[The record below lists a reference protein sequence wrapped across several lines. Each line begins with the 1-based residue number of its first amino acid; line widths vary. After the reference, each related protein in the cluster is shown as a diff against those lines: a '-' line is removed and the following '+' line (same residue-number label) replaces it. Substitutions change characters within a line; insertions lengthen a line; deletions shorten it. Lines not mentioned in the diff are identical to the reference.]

1 MSIFPTKVLL
11 ATDGSKE
18 AELAAE
24 TASELAQQTGSELH
38 VVHVLFW
45 ASESALDPEGFD
57 PAVREE
63 IRGRALREHFKTLC
77 YGVRAASRKE
87 EISGWYGPFCARR
100 SSAPTLRL

>member
-11 ATDGSKE
+11 ATDGSRE
-18 AELAAE
+18 ADLAAE
-24 TASELAQQTGSELH
+24 TAVGLAQKAGSELH

-63 IRGRALREHFKTLC
+63 VRGRARERLEELVGK
-77 YGVRAASRKE
+77 VEASGERWKAP
-87 EISGWYGPFCARR
+87 ILGWGD
-100 SSAPTLRL
+100 PTPR